1 MNCDREQISALMDGE
16 LTPAQAAA
24 VLASADDVQAR
35 ESWHL
40 YHLIGDVLRAPDL
53 GDGRGDAAFVARLRQ
68 HLPPQE
74 APQGLAIAP
83 AVSVVAETRHDAAN
97 DGVFRWKMAA
107 GFASLAAV
115 AAIGWGVLG
124 GIGPQAPAGGAQL
137 ALSTSPAVPAAAV
150 VPVADQSL
158 AAAAPAPAAPV
169 MLRDPELDQLL
180 AAHRQ
185 AAGVS
190 AFGNTAG
197 FLRAATFEGS
207 AR

>member
-24 VLASADDVQAR
+24 VLAAADAAEAR

-68 HLPPQE
+68 QLPPQPV
-74 APQGLAIAP
+74 PQGLVDAP
-83 AVSVVAETRHDAAN
+83 AVVAETRHEAAN

-137 ALSTSPAVPAAAV
+137 ASNTTPAAPAPAVV
-150 VPVADQSL
+150 SVAQQSP
-158 AAAAPAPAAPV
+158 AAAPAPTTPV

-207 AR
+207 TR

>member
-1 MNCDREQISALMDGE
+1 MNCDREQISALVDGE

-24 VLASADDVQAR
+24 VLASADAAQAR

-74 APQGLAIAP
+74 APLGLAIAP

-137 ALSTSPAVPAAAV
+137 ALNTSPAVPAAAV
-150 VPVADQSL
+150 VPVAEQSL
-158 AAAAPAPAAPV
+158 AAATPAPAAPV

-185 AAGVS
+185 AAGAS

-207 AR
+207 AH

>member
-24 VLASADDVQAR
+24 VLAAADAAEAR

-68 HLPPQE
+68 QLPPQL
-74 APQGLAIAP
+74 APQGLVDAP
-83 AVSVVAETRHDAAN
+83 AVAVVAETRHEAAN

-124 GIGPQAPAGGAQL
+124 GIGPQAPTGGAQL
-137 ALSTSPAVPAAAV
+137 ASNTGPVAPATAV
-150 VPVADQSL
+150 VQVAQQQNP
-158 AAAAPAPAAPV
+158 AAAPAPTTPV

-207 AR
+207 TR

>member
-1 MNCDREQISALMDGE
+1 MNCDRELISALMDGE
-16 LTPAQAAA
+16 LTSAQSAD
-24 VLASADDVQAR
+24 VLASADAAQAR

-74 APQGLAIAP
+74 ASQGLAP
-83 AVSVVAETRHDAAN
+83 AVTVVAETRHDAAN

-115 AAIGWGVLG
+115 AAIGWGALG
-124 GIGPQAPAGGAQL
+124 GIGPQAPTGAAQL
-137 ALSTSPAVPAAAV
+137 ALNTAPPPVTAV
-150 VPVADQSL
+150 VPVAQQGL
-158 AAAAPAPAAPV
+158 VATAPAPTAPV

-185 AAGVS
+185 AAGAS
-190 AFGNTAG
+190 AFGDTAG

>member
-1 MNCDREQISALMDGE
+1 MNCDREQISALLDGE
-16 LTPAQAAA
+16 LAPAQGEA
-24 VLASADDVQAR
+24 VLASIDADGAR

-53 GDGRGDAAFVARLRQ
+53 AACAGDAAFVARLRAQ
-68 HLPPQE
+68 LPAQD
-74 APQGLAIAP
+74 APPVQTSAPLLAT
-83 AVSVVAETRHDAAN
+83 VAEVRRDAAN

-115 AAIGWGVLG
+115 AAIGWGTLG
-124 GIGPQAPAGGAQL
+124 GIGPQAPTDGAQL
-137 ALSTSPAVPAAAV
+137 ALSANPSTPTMAAVPVGQQALVAAT
-150 VPVADQSL
+150 
-158 AAAAPAPAAPV
+158 PAQTAPV

-190 AFGNTAG
+190 AFGDTAG
-197 FLRAATFEGS
+197 FLRAATFEGPT
-207 AR
+207 R